1 MAKSEN
7 GIVTASTDGTVV
19 IVEPGQNIL
28 LDVTSPDLVV
38 FTQDGSDLI
47 ITSIADGSKI
57 ELEGFFSQAG
67 SELPPQLTL
76 SDGSV
81 ITAADVTG
89 LVEAFDPGAVAP
101 AAGGAAGGAGGGA
114 SFSAYEDDGIGEGI
128 GIEGL
133 LDPTALGFPADEPL
147 EFAIALP
154 GQPQFL
160 LNEIGLG
167 TDLFG
172 RGGDGGES
180 RFKEEEPSDLEQQMA
195 ALGNASIDAFIEAAS
210 GEQVDFIELR
220 NNTGSDQSTGGNGAS
235 TVGEGVTTISLIGPE
250 GDPISFDLPD
260 VTVPA
265 GGHLLI
271 LQADPSDDADS
282 DVSTLYLVFN
292 ADGDIIGGGP
302 LGASG
307 DWPLGND
314 TTEPIG
320 VLVTWSLGGGS
331 VAQLDTFLAN
341 GGEFEPLAL
350 NDNWVGLPE
359 DAAVLDIFGDS
370 ATFNGQISTQEVV
383 SDPIFEAYAPV
394 TLADM
399 IAAGPLGE
407 DFFHDIPVNNIF
419 GRVDNFDSDT
429 AGDWTTG
436 IAGSPGLVNNG
447 GVTQY
452 NGPIEVDKDPSNS
465 SQETAQNVDE
475 IFGTGSNPNV
485 EDSDDDPHVTV
496 TAIGTDNIDWY
507 SFTVLADGTR
517 VILDIDGGE
526 TGSESTDFD
535 SMVFLYDEFGNLVD
549 YNDDDAGDPGS
560 PNSHDSYMSPTLPAG
575 TYYVAVSDYG
585 DDGEGPDD
593 IGYPIP
599 AGGTYSLHITIEP
612 INGIIDPNPQDPYN
626 DDMNPGQPT
635 GPEATA
641 DEELDNNGQ
650 NIIIVG
656 ENEDEF
662 LNTVTGAIEGGR
674 AQDFLVG
681 GEGNDI
687 LSGGA
692 HNDYLEGGSGNDIL
706 EGNSGGD
713 VLIDDQG
720 MDILIGGSGTDVIF
734 GRRGAEDMEGG
745 YGNDER
751 PPEDFFKGGPR
762 GGPDG
767 TEIGNE
773 DGAFESLAGDLL
785 IGDDLYLTGGY
796 GNDQGPPTIS
806 RDFMYGGSGND
817 GAFGDEQEYM
827 RDIIVAGDGDD
838 LIFGDNAHLPDYIL
852 ENPIEILFLQWDI
865 WNEANNNPYDFVDG
879 MRYEVEY
886 YYGGA
891 DLIYAGWGDDV
902 IFGQGGD
909 DLILAGHGED
919 VVAGGSGNDIMRG
932 NEDDDSMFGGYG
944 DDIMYGDND
953 NDFMQGNEDDDTM
966 YGGSGHDNMY
976 GGSGEDLMYG
986 GSQADQMFG
995 NSQEDTMFGGTGNDL
1010 MVGGSGNDL
1019 MYGGNDDDRMFG
1031 ESQNDVMYGGSGDD
1045 FMRGNS
1051 GNDTMYGGSGNDE
1064 MLGDSGEDLMYGG
1077 TGSVDTMF
1085 GGNQADV
1092 MYG

>member
-271 LQADPSDDADS
+271 LQADPSDEADS

-452 NGPIEVDKDPSNS
+452 NGPVDVDKDPSNS
-465 SQETAQNVDE
+465 SQETAQDLDA
-475 IFGTGSNPNV
+475 IFGVSSDVNV
-485 EDSDDDPHVTV
+485 QDSATAPHVSV
-496 TAIGTDNIDWY
+496 TAVGSDSLDWY

-517 VILDIDGGE
+517 VFLDIDGAENSPGPD
-526 TGSESTDFD
+526 TSFD
-535 SMVFLYDEFGNLVD
+535 TVLYLYDAAGNSIAV
-549 YNDDDAGDPGS
+549 NDDMVPANDPGTFS
-560 PNSHDSYMSPTLPAG
+560 SHDSQIDTTLPAG
-575 TYYVAVSDYG
+575 VYYVAVGSYN
-585 DDGEGPDD
+585 DDTDGPGPFNPLAD
-593 IGYPIP
+593 PIA
-599 AGGTYSLHITIEP
+599 AGGTYTLNISLDGA
-612 INGIIDPNPQDPYN
+612 NGLVDPNPQDPYN
-626 DDMNPGQPT
+626 DDMNPGQAT

-656 ENEDEF
+656 ENEGEF

-773 DGAFESLAGDLL
+773 AGAYEFLTGDLL

-796 GNDQGPPTIS
+796 GNDQGPPT
-806 RDFMYGGSGND
+806 
-817 GAFGDEQEYM
+817 
-827 RDIIVAGDGDD
+827 
-838 LIFGDNAHLPDYIL
+838 
-852 ENPIEILFLQWDI
+852 
-865 WNEANNNPYDFVDG
+865 
-879 MRYEVEY
+879 
-886 YYGGA
+886 
-891 DLIYAGWGDDV
+891 
-902 IFGQGGD
+902 
-909 DLILAGHGED
+909 
-919 VVAGGSGNDIMRG
+919 
-932 NEDDDSMFGGYG
+932 
-944 DDIMYGDND
+944 
-953 NDFMQGNEDDDTM
+953 
-966 YGGSGHDNMY
+966 
-976 GGSGEDLMYG
+976 
-986 GSQADQMFG
+986 
-995 NSQEDTMFGGTGNDL
+995 
-1010 MVGGSGNDL
+1010 
-1019 MYGGNDDDRMFG
+1019 
-1031 ESQNDVMYGGSGDD
+1031 
-1045 FMRGNS
+1045 
-1051 GNDTMYGGSGNDE
+1051 
-1064 MLGDSGEDLMYGG
+1064 
-1077 TGSVDTMF
+1077 
-1085 GGNQADV
+1085 
-1092 MYG
+1092 